1 MEVGEVLLKA
11 RRMPVREAALALA
24 GEGVPIFPC
33 VNKGK
38 RPLTQTGFHD
48 ATSDRQSVR
57 AWWTRWPDAN
67 IGIPTGDTSGIEVVD
82 VDVTGAG
89 SGFPSLDRAHRAGL
103 MGRELARVR
112 TPSGGLHLYFPSNPN
127 LPQKCWQAAAAHI
140 DFRGNGGYVV
150 APPSILTT
158 PNGPVPYSLVSLSTA
173 GATPI
178 DARSLRDFLDPQP
191 PQPRTGP
198 LAHQSA
204 DARRL
209 AGWVSKLQE
218 GERNHGL
225 FWAACRLTEAG
236 QTQATIEEA
245 LAPAAA
251 NAGLPAPEITA
262 TIRSAVQRADTRAA
276 HTSSRTWCEKP
287 TPGSSRP
294 QGRRLS

>member
-1 MEVGEVLLKA
+1 MDVGEVLLRV
-11 RRMPVREAALALA
+11 RRMRVREAALALA
-24 GEGVPIFPC
+24 GEGIPIFPC

-48 ATSDRQSVR
+48 ATSDRQRVR
-57 AWWTRWPDAN
+57 SWWTRWPDAN
-67 IGIPTGDTSGIEVVD
+67 IGIPTGDISRIEVVD

-89 SGFPSLDRAHRAGL
+89 SGFPSLVRANRAGL
-103 MGRELARVR
+103 IGRELARVR
-112 TPSGGLHLYFPSNPN
+112 TPSGGLHLYFPSNPY

-150 APPSILTT
+150 APPSVLDT
-158 PNGPVPYSLVSLSTA
+158 PNGQVAYSLVSLARA

-191 PQPRTGP
+191 PQSRTGS
-198 LAHQSA
+198 LGHQSA
-204 DARRL
+204 DAGRL
-209 AGWVSKLQE
+209 AAWVSRLEE

-225 FWAACRLTEAG
+225 FWAACRLAEAG
-236 QTQATIEEA
+236 QAQATIEEA

-262 TIRSAVQRADTRAA
+262 TIRSAVRRAVTRAA
-276 HTSSRTWCEKP
+276 HASSPTWCEKP
-287 TPGSSRP
+287 TPGSNGPR
-294 QGRRLS
+294 GRHLS